1 MYVLVILGLMRNL
14 DKKVCAQV
22 DEDDE
27 NGVNGKKTG
36 AVLCFGT
43 LGSGLKG
50 CAWCMEELT
59 L

>member
-27 NGVNGKKTG
+27 NGVNEKKPG
-36 AVLCFGT
+36 LYFVLT
-43 LGSGLKG
+43 RL
-50 CAWCMEELT
+50 ARA
-59 L
+59 